1 MVERYHA
8 PRLVRYTVPRSCAP
22 LLTCSRPRRKR
33 RMKSSGL
40 LPEKLKGMRL
50 VKLRAWVGVRVRVWV
65 WVWVRV
71 RVWVR
76 VWVWVWG

>member
-1 MVERYHA
+1 
-8 PRLVRYTVPRSCAP
+8 
-22 LLTCSRPRRKR
+22 
-33 RMKSSGL
+33 MKSSGL

-71 RVWVR
+71 RVR